1 MCSDEGDGGEIG
13 WKGGGNIEEDGMINE
28 MVENEF

>member
-1 MCSDEGDGGEIG
+1 MGGDEGDGVEIG
-13 WKGGGNIEEDGMINE
+13 WKEGWNNEQEGMVNE

>member
-1 MCSDEGDGGEIG
+1 MSGDEGDGVEIG
-13 WKGGGNIEEDGMINE
+13 WKGGWNNEQEGMINE

>member
-1 MCSDEGDGGEIG
+1 MSGDECDGVEIG
-13 WKGGGNIEEDGMINE
+13 WTGGWTNEDEGLINE

>member
-1 MCSDEGDGGEIG
+1 MSGDKGDGGEIG
-13 WKGGGNIEEDGMINE
+13 WKGGWNNEYKGMINE

>member
-1 MCSDEGDGGEIG
+1 MSGDEGDGVEIG
-13 WKGGGNIEEDGMINE
+13 RKGWTNEQEGMINE

>member
-1 MCSDEGDGGEIG
+1 MSGDEGDRVEIG
-13 WKGGGNIEEDGMINE
+13 DKGGWNNEQKGMINE